1 MKYTDSGGRVEF
13 LEQKISDENDKNG
26 VRFIV
31 RDNGRGMSEEF
42 LKEIFE
48 LFSQERM
55 KNDTNEQSSGLGL
68 AIAKRL
74 VEAMGGTIRVSSK
87 IGEGTEFVVELYACI
102 NVKSEERSSRI
113 VKEYPCLQGIHI
125 LLVEDNEINTLV
137 AMKLLEKVGCI
148 IDTAENGMEAV
159 KKFSTS
165 ENGYYDVI
173 LMDVRMP
180 ILNGIEATKK
190 IRMLDRKDAAI
201 VQIIAMTADAFTND
215 QDMTQ
220 EAGMNAH
227 ITKPI
232 EADIMYDTIA
242 QRLIR
247 R

>member
-1 MKYTDSGGRVEF
+1 M
-13 LEQKISDENDKNG
+13 
-26 VRFIV
+26 
-31 RDNGRGMSEEF
+31 
-42 LKEIFE
+42 
-48 LFSQERM
+48 
-55 KNDTNEQSSGLGL
+55 
-68 AIAKRL
+68 
-74 VEAMGGTIRVSSK
+74 
-87 IGEGTEFVVELYACI
+87 
-102 NVKSEERSSRI
+102 
-113 VKEYPCLQGIHI
+113 
-125 LLVEDNEINTLV
+125 VEDNEINTLV

-227 ITKPI
+227 ITNPI